1 MDKGKQLQYG
11 DCIGGMDE
19 LNSWKTPI
27 DIVIANGNP
36 QILKKISEG
45 ITNPL
50 IDYPNII
57 HPSCTFAD
65 DETISL
71 GKGNIFCLD
80 CHLSCNVSMGN
91 FNIMNGHISFGH
103 EVIVGNCNAFMP
115 GARISGGVTVGDGN
129 LFGAMSFVVQYN
141 RIGSGVNLG
150 PGGILLT
157 KPKNESTYIGN
168 PAKLFKF

>member
-1 MDKGKQLQYG
+1 MYQD
-11 DCIGGMDE
+11 
-19 LNSWKTPI
+19 I
-27 DIVIANGNP
+27 D
-36 QILKKISEG
+36 
-45 ITNPL
+45 L
-50 IDYPNII
+50 IMEEDSQSSQWQSCPNIQ
-57 HPSCTFAD
+57 PYNY
-65 DETISL
+65 EQVNTIT
-71 GKGNIFCLD
+71 
-80 CHLSCNVSMGN
+80 
-91 FNIMNGHISFGH
+91 GHISFGH